1 MKRIL
6 CAVAGLIALGV
17 GAAAAADEKPST
29 LKDVIARGALNCG
42 VTQGLPG
49 FSNPDDKGNWTG
61 IDVDFCRA
69 VAAAIFG
76 DATKVKFSP
85 LSAKDRF
92 TALQSGGIDV
102 LSRNTTWTMSRDTTL
117 GFNFAGVM
125 YYDGQ
130 GFLVRKSLNLKSVK
144 DLAGASICVQTG
156 TTNELNV
163 GDYFRTNNLKYE
175 LIAFATID
183 ETVKAYD
190 SGRCDAFTS
199 DQSQLY
205 SVRLKLTNA
214 NDHVV
219 LPEVISKEPLGPL
232 VRHGDDQWFDL
243 IKWTYFVLLNAEELG
258 VTSKNVDEMVN
269 SPNPEIKRLLGS
281 DGKYGEAVGVPN
293 DWVVKIVKQVGN
305 YGEIFDRNLGPAT
318 PLAINRGLN
327 KLWTQ
332 GGLQYG
338 MPVR

>member
-1 MKRIL
+1 MGPSLKRVL
-6 CAVAGLIALGV
+6 LAAGIFALGV
-17 GAAAAADEKPST
+17 GAAGAAT
-29 LKDVIARGALNCG
+29 LDDIKARGALTCG
-42 VTQGLPG
+42 VSQGLPG

-61 IDVDFCRA
+61 LDVDFCRA
-69 VAAAIFG
+69 IAAAIFN
-76 DATKVKFSP
+76 DASKVKYSP

-92 TALQSGGIDV
+92 TALQSGAIDV

-130 GFLVRKSLNLKSVK
+130 GFLVRKSLNLKSVTE
-144 DLAGASICVQTG
+144 LNGASICVQTG

-205 SVRLKLTNA
+205 AIRLKLTNA
-214 NDHVV
+214 SDHVV

-243 IKWTYFVLLNAEELG
+243 VKWVYFALLDAEELG
-258 VTSKNVDEMVN
+258 VNSKNVDQMAN
-269 SPNPEIKRLLGS
+269 SPNPEIKRLLGT
-281 DGKYGEAVGVPN
+281 DGKFGEAIGLSN
-293 DWVVKIVKQVGN
+293 DWVARIVKQVGN
-305 YGEIFDRNLGPAT
+305 YGEIFDRNLGPTT
-318 PLAINRGLN
+318 PLSIERGLN
-327 KLWTQ
+327 KLWNK
-332 GGLQYG
+332 GGVQYG

>member
-17 GAAAAADEKPST
+17 GAGHAAT
-29 LKDVIARGALNCG
+29 LDDVKARGALNCG

-76 DATKVKFSP
+76 DATKVKYSP

-144 DLAGASICVQTG
+144 DLAGASIFVQTG

-243 IKWTYFVLLNAEELG
+243 IKWTYFALLNAEELG
-258 VTSKNVDEMVN
+258 ITSKNVDEMVN
-269 SPNPEIKRLLGS
+269 SQNPEIKRLLGS

>member
-1 MKRIL
+1 MVHSFKRIL
-6 CAVAGLIALGV
+6 LAAGVLALGV
-17 GAAAAADEKPST
+17 GAAGAAT
-29 LKDVIARGALNCG
+29 LDDVKARGALNCG
-42 VTQGLPG
+42 VSQGLPG

-61 IDVDFCRA
+61 LDVDFCRA
-69 VAAAIFG
+69 IAAAIFN
-76 DATKVKFSP
+76 DASKVKYSP

-92 TALQSGGIDV
+92 TALQSGAIDV

-117 GFNFAGVM
+117 GFNFVGVM

-130 GFLVRKSLNLKSVK
+130 GFMVRKSLNLKSVNE
-144 DLAGASICVQTG
+144 LNGASICVQTG

-183 ETVKAYD
+183 ETIKAYD

-205 SVRLKLTNA
+205 AVRLKLTNA
-214 NDHVV
+214 SDHVV
-219 LPEVISKEPLGPL
+219 LPEVISKEPLGPV

-243 IKWTYFVLLNAEELG
+243 VKWSYFALVDAEELG
-258 VTSKNVDEMVN
+258 VNSKNVDQMVS

-281 DGKYGEAVGVPN
+281 DGKFGEAIGLPV
-293 DWVVKIVKQVGN
+293 DWVARMVKQVGN
-305 YGEIFDRNLGPAT
+305 YGEIFDRNLGPNT
-318 PLAINRGLN
+318 PLAIDRGLN
-327 KLWTQ
+327 KLWNK

>member
-6 CAVAGLIALGV
+6 LAAAGFLALGV
-17 GAAAAADEKPST
+17 GASQAGT
-29 LKDVIARGALNCG
+29 LDDVKARGALNCG

-69 VAAAIFG
+69 VAAAIFN
-76 DATKVKFSP
+76 DPTKVKFSP

-92 TALQSGGIDV
+92 TALQSGAIDV

-130 GFLVRKSLNLKSVK
+130 GFMVRKSLGVKSV
-144 DLAGASICVQTG
+144 DELNGASICVQTG

-163 GDYFRTNNLKYE
+163 GDYFRSHNMKYE

-199 DQSQLY
+199 DQSQVY

-214 NDHVV
+214 GDHLV
-219 LPEVISKEPLGPL
+219 LPQVISKEPLGPL
-232 VRHGDDQWFDL
+232 VRHADDQWFDL
-243 IKWTYFVLLNAEELG
+243 VKWTYFALLNAEELG
-258 VTSKNVDEMVN
+258 VNSKNADQMVN
-269 SPNPEIKRLLGS
+269 STNPEIKRLLGS
-281 DGKYGEAVGVPN
+281 DGKYGEALGLTT
-293 DWVVKIVKQVGN
+293 DWALRIVKHVGN
-305 YGEIFDRNLGPAT
+305 YGEIFDRNLGPST
-318 PLAINRGLN
+318 PLGINRGLN
-327 KLWTQ
+327 NLWNN

>member
-17 GAAAAADEKPST
+17 GAGHAAT
-29 LKDVIARGALNCG
+29 LDDVKARGALNCG

-258 VTSKNVDEMVN
+258 VNSKNVEEMIN
-269 SPNPEIKRLLGS
+269 SQNPEIKRLLGS

-305 YGEIFDRNLGPAT
+305 YGEIFERNLGAST

-327 KLWTQ
+327 KLWNQ

>member
-1 MKRIL
+1 MKSIL
-6 CAVAGLIALGV
+6 FAAAGFLALGV
-17 GAAAAADEKPST
+17 GAAQAGT
-29 LKDVIARGALNCG
+29 LDDVKARGALNCG

-61 IDVDFCRA
+61 LDVDYCRA
-69 VAAAIFG
+69 IAAAIFN
-76 DATKVKFSP
+76 DPTKVRFSP

-92 TALQSGGIDV
+92 TALQSGAIDV

-130 GFLVRKSLNLKSVK
+130 GFMVRKSLGIKSVK
-144 DLAGASICVQTG
+144 DLNGASICVQTG

-163 GDYFRTNNLKYE
+163 GDYFRSHNMKYE
-175 LIAFATID
+175 IIAFSTID

-199 DQSQLY
+199 DQSQVY
-205 SVRLKLTNA
+205 AVRLKLTNA
-214 NDHVV
+214 GDHVV

-232 VRHGDDQWFDL
+232 VRHGDDLWFDL
-243 IKWTYFVLLNAEELG
+243 ARWTYFALLDLEEQG
-258 VTSKNVDEMVN
+258 VTSKNADQMVN
-269 SPNPEIKRLLGS
+269 SQNPEIRRLLGT
-281 DGKYGEAVGVPN
+281 DGKYGEGIGLTP
-293 DWVVKIVKQVGN
+293 DWALRIVKHVGN
-305 YGEIFDRNLGPAT
+305 YGEIFDRNVGPAT
-318 PLAINRGLN
+318 PLGINRGLN
-327 KLWTQ
+327 NLWNN
-332 GGLQYG
+332 GGIQYG

>member
-17 GAAAAADEKPST
+17 GAGHAAT
-29 LKDVIARGALNCG
+29 LEDVKARGSLNCG

-76 DATKVKFSP
+76 DATKVKYSP

-214 NDHVV
+214 NDHMV

-243 IKWTYFVLLNAEELG
+243 IKWTYFALLNAEELG

-281 DGKYGEAVGVPN
+281 DGKYGEAIGVPN

-305 YGEIFDRNLGPAT
+305 YGEIFDRNLGPST
-318 PLAINRGLN
+318 PLGINRGLN
-327 KLWTQ
+327 KLWNQ

>member
-17 GAAAAADEKPST
+17 GAGHAAT
-29 LKDVIARGALNCG
+29 LDDVKARGALNCG

-269 SPNPEIKRLLGS
+269 SQNPEIKRLLGS